1 MTETGTRRAAAAF
14 NTSQATPKPS
24 RAAFHTSGVPLH
36 QNNRALQTDQ
46 RNETISLYYRLI
58 ILCLLM

>member
-36 QNNRALQTDQ
+36 QNNRALKTDQ
-46 RNETISLYYRLI
+46 RNETISCTIGL
-58 ILCLLM
+58 